1 MVRAWGLHQFRNT
14 LSFYNPICSTGTEFR
29 HTSSWMSVCEITSIR
44 HRSLNFWRTNSMW
57 SMKMDPKQTT
67 QTRGWNPVSKSL
79 NKHGLWKW
87 IAVKTRLQ
95 SRERRKTSGP
105 DYTTRWQQDVS
116 FFLFASASSV
126 LLSLSFQY
134 ALSASLWLN
143 LFSSFSLSTSVFS
156 GACPG
161 VLIIPQAGSVAL
173 ADSSIN
179 RGKNRRL
186 LGLARHGLWW

>member
-1 MVRAWGLHQFRNT
+1 MVRAWGLHRFRTT
-14 LSFYNPICSTGTEFR
+14 LSFYNPICSTGTEVR
-29 HTSSWMSVCEITSIR
+29 HTSSWMSVCEITAIR
-44 HRSLNFWRTNSMW
+44 HRSLNFWRTDPTR

-143 LFSSFSLSTSVFS
+143 PFSSFLSQLLSSL
-156 GACPG
+156 
-161 VLIIPQAGSVAL
+161 AL
-173 ADSSIN
+173 
-179 RGKNRRL
+179 L
-186 LGLARHGLWW
+186 QEFW